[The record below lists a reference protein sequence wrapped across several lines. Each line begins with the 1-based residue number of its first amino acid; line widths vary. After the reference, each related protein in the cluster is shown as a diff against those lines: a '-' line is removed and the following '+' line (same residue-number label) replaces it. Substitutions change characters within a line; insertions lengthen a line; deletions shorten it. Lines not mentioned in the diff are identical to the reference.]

1 MVAYLFVCLS
11 FCLFTCLLVCRST
24 LKSLADLKATQA
36 IVEEIIENAGYFF
49 PEMGESMKALKTMST
64 RRLVLFAKKSES
76 QSLLSRR
83 FMIGMGAAGTAG
95 TGAAETDA
103 ATIEREST
111 ELFRAYDAD
120 GNGSLDVDEF
130 NLFFIDLIKV
140 ANLQY
145 LSREDITAL
154 MEQVSEGDMA
164 ITLEQF
170 LRWWTEFYKTLEKP

>member
-1 MVAYLFVCLS
+1 
-11 FCLFTCLLVCRST
+11 
-24 LKSLADLKATQA
+24 
-36 IVEEIIENAGYFF
+36 
-49 PEMGESMKALKTMST
+49 MGENLKALKTMST

-83 FMIGMGAAGTAG
+83 FMIGMGTR
-95 TGAAETDA
+95 GAAA
-103 ATIEREST
+103 ADSETIERKST
-111 ELFRAYDAD
+111 ELFRAYDTD

-170 LRWWTEFYKTLEKP
+170 LR

>member
-1 MVAYLFVCLS
+1 M
-11 FCLFTCLLVCRST
+11 
-24 LKSLADLKATQA
+24 
-36 IVEEIIENAGYFF
+36 EEIIENAGFFF
-49 PEMGESMKALKTMST
+49 PEMQMKTLKAVST
-64 RRLVLFAKKSES
+64 RRLVLFAKKSET
-76 QSLLSRR
+76 QNLSRR
-83 FMIGMGAAGTAG
+83 FMIGMDSAGA
-95 TGAAETDA
+95 DA

-111 ELFRAYDAD
+111 ALCRAYDAD

-145 LSREDITAL
+145 LSREDITVL

-170 LRWWTEFYKTLEKP
+170 LRWWTEFYKTLEKS